1 VLVHFYVKFLMYIY
15 DFLKMSLIN
24 ITYQLLNYYV
34 KRGESPKR
42 SCTTMRRGGGS
53 AGCDPPRRPTLFR
66 RNGLTLRSP
75 SPLQT
80 SEVQT
85 FCNRAT

>member
-1 VLVHFYVKFLMYIY
+1 MLVHFYVKFLMYIY

-42 SCTTMRRGGGS
+42 SCTTMRRGGGGGVGWLRPPASSDLVS
-53 AGCDPPRRPTLFR
+53 AQWAYSSLSFAFANFG
-66 RNGLTLRSP
+66 SP
-75 SPLQT
+75 NFL
-80 SEVQT
+80 
-85 FCNRAT
+85 